1 MKDAG
6 DRNSVAT
13 GGPFEA
19 LLSQNARGNGGLH
32 RRQRPFSN
40 YNARKEGHVRGTSN
54 DLHVIEG
61 SP

>member
-6 DRNSVAT
+6 GDKNSVAT
-13 GGPFEA
+13 GPLDA
-19 LLSQNARGNGGLH
+19 LFSHNANVNGGLH

-40 YNARKEGHVRGTSN
+40 YNARKEGHARGASN